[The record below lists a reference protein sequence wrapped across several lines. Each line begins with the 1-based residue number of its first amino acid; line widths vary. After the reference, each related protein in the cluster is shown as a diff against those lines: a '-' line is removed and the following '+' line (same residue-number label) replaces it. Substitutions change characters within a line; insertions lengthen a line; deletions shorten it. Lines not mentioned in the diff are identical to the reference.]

1 MLFIIIFIYINIKK
15 VNLIYIYML
24 FIILY
29 DVYNSEYGMI
39 SVYKIKWCERS

>member
-1 MLFIIIFIYINIKK
+1 
-15 VNLIYIYML
+15 ML

-39 SVYKIKWCERS
+39 SVYKIKWYKKELIKKYN